1 MQDHLADLNEQQRL
15 AVEHGPGP
23 LLILA
28 GAGSG
33 KTRVLTHRIA
43 YLLERGVL
51 PEEILAI
58 TFTNKAATEMRRRVE
73 QMVGSTVTDG
83 IWLGTFHAICGRILR
98 SEIARVGYNSNFVIY
113 DAGDQSR
120 LIRQALKE
128 LNLDDKLFNPR
139 TVQAIISRA
148 KNELVEPES
157 LENYWLREGPKDYS
171 AYFLQRVA
179 EIYTRYQRILKENN
193 ALDFDDLLRLTAVI
207 LQTWPD
213 ALAKWQGRF
222 RHVLVDEYQDTNR
235 AQYVLVRLLAGV
247 HENLFVVGDDNQSI
261 YGFRGAD
268 IRNILEF
275 ERDFPRARVVKLEQN
290 YRSTQTILDAANY
303 VVANNSRKKEK
314 RLWTSNGQGDRVR
327 LYKAWDGKEEA
338 YFVARELQH
347 LMGRGFTLQDCAI
360 LYRTNA
366 QSRLLEEVLLS
377 ERLPYR
383 MLGGIRFYERLEI
396 KDTLAYLRLL
406 LNPVD
411 ALSLERVI
419 NTPRRGVGPKTLER
433 ILAFAQDEKL
443 DLITACSRADKIPRI
458 QKRTAQDVMDFGRT
472 LQQLQAL
479 VPVTPLMELIVRVW
493 EETGYRALLEDER
506 TVEAQGRL
514 ENLDE
519 FLSVAAS
526 FVKNSDDSSL
536 AAFLATVSLY
546 TDQDSYDEQA
556 EAVTLMTLHSAKGLE
571 FPVVFLVGLEEG
583 LFPHSRSL
591 EDEDSVEEERRL
603 CYVGLTRAKK
613 RLYLTHAG
621 QRILYGR
628 EQYCSPSRFIKEIP
642 SRFLLEVFRPG
653 QEENKRII
661 PFPSR
666 PVETKSD
673 DSSSTQTWRSGDKL
687 QHPKFGEG
695 TVVSC
700 RGDSPDAIIT
710 VAFPDVGVK
719 DLAIRY
725 APIKKL

>member
-303 VVANNSRKKEK
+303 VVANNSRKKK
-314 RLWTSNGQGDRVR
+314 NGCGQAMVKVIECV
-327 LYKAWDGKEEA
+327 Y
-338 YFVARELQH
+338 
-347 LMGRGFTLQDCAI
+347 
-360 LYRTNA
+360 
-366 QSRLLEEVLLS
+366 
-377 ERLPYR
+377 
-383 MLGGIRFYERLEI
+383 I
-396 KDTLAYLRLL
+396 KPGT
-406 LNPVD
+406 
-411 ALSLERVI
+411 
-419 NTPRRGVGPKTLER
+419 
-433 ILAFAQDEKL
+433 
-443 DLITACSRADKIPRI
+443 
-458 QKRTAQDVMDFGRT
+458 
-472 LQQLQAL
+472 
-479 VPVTPLMELIVRVW
+479 
-493 EETGYRALLEDER
+493 
-506 TVEAQGRL
+506 
-514 ENLDE
+514 
-519 FLSVAAS
+519 
-526 FVKNSDDSSL
+526 
-536 AAFLATVSLY
+536 
-546 TDQDSYDEQA
+546 
-556 EAVTLMTLHSAKGLE
+556 
-571 FPVVFLVGLEEG
+571 
-583 LFPHSRSL
+583 
-591 EDEDSVEEERRL
+591 
-603 CYVGLTRAKK
+603 AKK
-613 RLYLTHAG
+613 RPILWLASCSILWDAG
-621 QRILYGR
+621 SLFRTV
-628 EQYCSPSRFIKEIP
+628 QYYTVLMHNQDCWKRCFFRSDCLIGCWGHT
-642 SRFLLEVFRPG
+642 FLRTIG
-653 QEENKRII
+653 N
-661 PFPSR
+661 
-666 PVETKSD
+666 
-673 DSSSTQTWRSGDKL
+673 
-687 QHPKFGEG
+687 
-695 TVVSC
+695 
-700 RGDSPDAIIT
+700 
-710 VAFPDVGVK
+710 
-719 DLAIRY
+719 
-725 APIKKL
+725 

>member
-275 ERDFPRARVVKLEQN
+275 ERDFLE
-290 YRSTQTILDAANY
+290 L
-303 VVANNSRKKEK
+303 V
-314 RLWTSNGQGDRVR
+314 WSNWS
-327 LYKAWDGKEEA
+327 K
-338 YFVARELQH
+338 
-347 LMGRGFTLQDCAI
+347 
-360 LYRTNA
+360 
-366 QSRLLEEVLLS
+366 
-377 ERLPYR
+377 
-383 MLGGIRFYERLEI
+383 
-396 KDTLAYLRLL
+396 
-406 LNPVD
+406 
-411 ALSLERVI
+411 
-419 NTPRRGVGPKTLER
+419 
-433 ILAFAQDEKL
+433 
-443 DLITACSRADKIPRI
+443 
-458 QKRTAQDVMDFGRT
+458 
-472 LQQLQAL
+472 
-479 VPVTPLMELIVRVW
+479 
-493 EETGYRALLEDER
+493 
-506 TVEAQGRL
+506 
-514 ENLDE
+514 
-519 FLSVAAS
+519 
-526 FVKNSDDSSL
+526 
-536 AAFLATVSLY
+536 
-546 TDQDSYDEQA
+546 
-556 EAVTLMTLHSAKGLE
+556 
-571 FPVVFLVGLEEG
+571 
-583 LFPHSRSL
+583 
-591 EDEDSVEEERRL
+591 
-603 CYVGLTRAKK
+603 
-613 RLYLTHAG
+613 
-621 QRILYGR
+621 
-628 EQYCSPSRFIKEIP
+628 
-642 SRFLLEVFRPG
+642 
-653 QEENKRII
+653 
-661 PFPSR
+661 
-666 PVETKSD
+666 
-673 DSSSTQTWRSGDKL
+673 
-687 QHPKFGEG
+687 
-695 TVVSC
+695 
-700 RGDSPDAIIT
+700 IT
-710 VAFPDVGVK
+710 VPRKQF
-719 DLAIRY
+719 
-725 APIKKL
+725 

>member
-433 ILAFAQDEKL
+433 ILALPK
-443 DLITACSRADKIPRI
+443 
-458 QKRTAQDVMDFGRT
+458 M
-472 LQQLQAL
+472 
-479 VPVTPLMELIVRVW
+479 
-493 EETGYRALLEDER
+493 
-506 TVEAQGRL
+506 
-514 ENLDE
+514 
-519 FLSVAAS
+519 
-526 FVKNSDDSSL
+526 
-536 AAFLATVSLY
+536 
-546 TDQDSYDEQA
+546 
-556 EAVTLMTLHSAKGLE
+556 
-571 FPVVFLVGLEEG
+571 
-583 LFPHSRSL
+583 RSW
-591 EDEDSVEEERRL
+591 
-603 CYVGLTRAKK
+603 T
-613 RLYLTHAG
+613 
-621 QRILYGR
+621 
-628 EQYCSPSRFIKEIP
+628 
-642 SRFLLEVFRPG
+642 
-653 QEENKRII
+653 
-661 PFPSR
+661 
-666 PVETKSD
+666 
-673 DSSSTQTWRSGDKL
+673 
-687 QHPKFGEG
+687 
-695 TVVSC
+695 
-700 RGDSPDAIIT
+700 
-710 VAFPDVGVK
+710 
-719 DLAIRY
+719 
-725 APIKKL
+725 